1 MPELPEV
8 EGAAIRLRAAI
19 VGRTI
24 AAVTAHHPSQRKR
37 LTASVARA
45 LAGRTV
51 TAVRRRGKH
60 QLVDLDDGAV
70 LHVHFVMN
78 GDWEFDRAVDPLPR
92 FTRVSIVTTDGT
104 RVALVDS
111 RALCIVRRHPAGTD
125 PLPALGPE
133 ADDPAL
139 TADRLQT
146 ALQRRTGPLKPALL
160 DQKLVAGVGNIYA
173 AEACWRAHLAPTRA
187 VRSLSL
193 VEIRALLKGI
203 RAALA
208 DGTRHAGRY
217 RDGSRAQR
225 FKVYDR
231 EGEPCARCK
240 TPIARIT
247 QGGRSTYYCRGCQD

>member
-8 EGAAIRLRAAI
+8 EGAAVRLRAAI
-19 VGRTI
+19 AGRTI
-24 AAVTAHHPSQRKR
+24 AAVQAHHPSQRKR
-37 LTASVARA
+37 LTSAATRRLV
-45 LAGRTV
+45 GRTV

-60 QLVDLDDGAV
+60 QLLDLDDGAV
-70 LHVHFVMN
+70 VHVHFVMN
-78 GDWEFDRAVDPLPR
+78 GDWEFDRATDPLPR
-92 FTRVSIVTTDGT
+92 FTRVSIVTTDGA

-111 RALCIVRRHPAGTD
+111 RALCIVRLHPAGTD
-125 PLPALGPE
+125 PLPTLGPE

-139 TADRLQT
+139 TAARLHT

-160 DQKLVAGVGNIYA
+160 DQKLLAGVGNIYA
-173 AEACWRAHLAPTRA
+173 AEACWRARLDPRRT

-193 VEIRALLKGI
+193 AETSALLKGI

-231 EGEPCARCK
+231 LDEPCTRCR

-247 QGGRSTYYCRGCQD
+247 QGQRSTYYCPGCQD